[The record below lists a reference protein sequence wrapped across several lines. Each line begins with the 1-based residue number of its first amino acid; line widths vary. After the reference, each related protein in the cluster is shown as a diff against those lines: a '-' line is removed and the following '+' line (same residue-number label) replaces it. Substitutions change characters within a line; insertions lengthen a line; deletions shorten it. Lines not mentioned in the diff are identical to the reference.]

1 MNVQRLLSQFD
12 ALHDKYQFQD
22 SERKEFLETLGVYDG
37 STQTS
42 HLGQYTTV
50 VLNTDLTLGAVYD
63 GRPVLN
69 EDKLAFVTEAV
80 NDLLFTDERDE
91 VFWHDVVAI
100 LRANTR
106 MEGEH
111 LVWKDNGERVTMEDE
126 EKLLR
131 IVKSTKSAPDDES
144 ESEDDD
150 NDDCLS
156 RLFITTADV
165 HGLIS
170 CVVYELC
177 VPVYVAAFAKR
188 TCLFDGHTLWMD
200 NAKRVVW
207 TFEDIEKFGED
218 TIINWDE
225 IKEEWNERRGCFER
239 SQ

>member
-37 STQTS
+37 
-42 HLGQYTTV
+42 
-50 VLNTDLTLGAVYD
+50 
-63 GRPVLN
+63 RPVLN

-80 NDLLFTDERDE
+80 NDGLFTDDRWDE
-91 VFWHDVVAI
+91 VFRHDVVAI

-106 MEGEH
+106 MEDEKQKH

-131 IVKSTKSAPDDES
+131 IVKSTKSAPTYV
-144 ESEDDD
+144 EDDD
-150 NDDCLS
+150 NDDCLCVGVWD
-156 RLFITTADV
+156 L